1 MLRFCFSIRL
11 PLLPLTS
18 AILGFYQRS
27 YVSAPSLPA
36 LRRGAH
42 GSTFFGLCLDLAP
55 SQSAVA
61 DFQYLCLDLA
71 PSQSA
76 VADFHYPLVSSSR
89 SPSFVVHAVYKTFAG
104 SAVPRALFLFTQ
116 PITPFLLNSKL
127 TQGASTL
134 DRGPPVSDS
143 IYETTIF
150 LSAAFCG
157 ADCKTMPWNPKALAK
172 HFASG
177 EDSGSLSTPDLPKK
191 DAVGMYVVNDGCIGV
206 SAGYDIVFVHGLRG
220 SRVST
225 FSVDGIFWLKAL
237 LAKDLGQDRILT
249 WGYDADIANV
259 SSFASQE
266 SIHGHAETLLDDLA
280 GLRGCIVSFC

>member
-1 MLRFCFSIRL
+1 MSEHLRICRLTALALPMLRFCFSIRL

-61 DFQYLCLDLA
+61 DFQYL
-71 PSQSA
+71 
-76 VADFHYPLVSSSR
+76 LVSSSR

-191 DAVGMYVVNDGCIGV
+191 MRSGCT
-206 SAGYDIVFVHGLRG
+206 S
-220 SRVST
+220 ST
-225 FSVDGIFWLKAL
+225 TAAL
-237 LAKDLGQDRILT
+237 AYRLVTILFLST
-249 WGYDADIANV
+249 A
-259 SSFASQE
+259 FE
-266 SIHGHAETLLDDLA
+266 DLA
-280 GLRGCIVSFC
+280 SRLSQLAGFSG